1 MRWFRLRFLVFF
13 VGLIAGLALGVAG
26 TRWWTR
32 ADRDSI
38 ATAQVF
44 EHVLQEIRTNF
55 VDSLSDEDL
64 YARAARG
71 VVGTLGDPYSSF
83 LGPEEFRAYRE
94 QLRGRGRTFGF
105 TLESGLTGLRVALV
119 VPGSP
124 ADRAGLEPGDFVV
137 DIGGRPSRGWTTG
150 QALAALQVDSTGGI
164 SVRIQSPADS
174 VPVETRLEPGPARL
188 PAIGRV
194 VRLSDSVGYLSLRT
208 VSDRASDEVRDALT
222 QLRVWEL
229 GGLVI
234 DLRGN
239 LGGRLE
245 EALAVADIFLGPGRR
260 IGTVSKRRL
269 RWGYA
274 AAHPEAYP
282 TLALTLLVDGK
293 TASSAEI
300 IAAALRDNGRA
311 RLVGERTFGKGLIQ
325 TTIPLGDSMAVRL
338 TTGRWQGPG
347 GELITGGLVPDSVV
361 TPAPWAASLG
371 RSLAARTDALG
382 EVLLALANR
391 RVADSV
397 PADSVTLDRADHDLI
412 RGRLRQAG
420 LSLSRRTMAI
430 HGELFRREVA
440 RLVAASTGDALGAAR
455 FALLSDPVVTAGLA
469 VLPRVPIPD
478 SRP

>member
-1 MRWFRLRFLVFF
+1 MRRVRSRPLIFV
-13 VGLIAGLALGVAG
+13 VGLLVGLALGVGG

-32 ADRDSI
+32 GDRDSI

-55 VDSLSDEDL
+55 VDSLTDEDL

-71 VVGTLGDPYSSF
+71 VVGTLGDPYSTF
-83 LGPEEFRAYRE
+83 LGPEEFRTYRD

-137 DIGGRPSRGWTTG
+137 DIGGRPSRGWSAA
-150 QALAALQVDSTGGI
+150 QALAALRVDSLGGV
-164 SVRIQSPADS
+164 SVRIQSPSDS

-194 VRLSDSVGYLSLRT
+194 VRLTDSVGYLSLRT
-208 VSDRASDEVRDALT
+208 VSDRASEEVRGALAE
-222 QLRVWEL
+222 LRAWEL
-229 GGLVI
+229 GALVI

-260 IGTVSKRRL
+260 IGSVAKRRL
-269 RWGYA
+269 EWGYA
-274 AAHPEAYP
+274 AAHPEVYP
-282 TLALTLLVDGK
+282 KLALTLLVDGK

-300 IAAALRDNGRA
+300 IAAALRDNDRA
-311 RLVGERTFGKGLIQ
+311 RLVGERTYGKGLIQ

-347 GELITGGLVPDSVV
+347 GELINGGILPDSVV
-361 TPAPWAASLG
+361 TPAPWTASLG

-382 EVLLALANR
+382 EVLLALAAR

-397 PADSVTLDRADHDLI
+397 PADSVVLDRADHDQI
-412 RGRLRQAG
+412 RARLRQAG
-420 LSLSRRTMAI
+420 LSLSRRTMAL
-430 HGELFRREVA
+430 HDDLFRHEVA
-440 RLVAASTGDALGAAR
+440 RLVAASTGDFAAAAR
-455 FALLSDPVVTAGLA
+455 FALLSDPVVAAGLA
-469 VLPRVPIPD
+469 VQARVQPQGP
-478 SRP
+478 SQ